1 MEPTV
6 TVEHCGTLSPY
17 VRNKSDIEEEEEAEY
32 FSSSSGSSDQHSVQR
47 GSMRRFHR
55 KRPLDED
62 SEGNSCEPAKRSRP
76 RSRPRKSSPGLS
88 ISRSSKQTDS
98 EQDMINSLLYH
109 HHNMSKE
116 VLLSG
121 GDHHHHQHQ
130 HNGQQGSSST
140 GSFLSLSPAS
150 STESSSYAYGGSI
163 LTGDR
168 FGYGEMANQQRAIA
182 NVRERKRT
190 QSLNSAFT
198 TLRQIIPSLP
208 SDKLSKIQTLKLA
221 SLYIQF
227 LNDVSESVTVL
238 VLLVLVVSTVSSFFV
253 LSFLFFNQTLS
264 RENASQPNEPYPS
277 VTSSLVHQPNFGTY
291 QLQPV
296 EIKIES
302 SLAESS
308 TTNGSLSNGSSPP
321 TTSSFL
327 DISSFTGNYHSTMN
341 ASSYQGEE
349 QYDSHNSH
357 HHHHQEQQQQQGN
370 FTERRHNS
378 ASATGATAP
387 DFLSYA
393 FSMWRM
399 QTDSGGSFVGRV

>member
-190 QSLNSAFT
+190 QSLNSAFSPHCDR
-198 TLRQIIPSLP
+198 LFPSLP

-227 LNDVSESVTVL
+227 LND
-238 VLLVLVVSTVSSFFV
+238 
-253 LSFLFFNQTLS
+253 TLS

-357 HHHHQEQQQQQGN
+357 HHHQQEQQQQQGN

-378 ASATGATAP
+378 A
-387 DFLSYA
+387 LSNW
-393 FSMWRM
+393 SNCP
-399 QTDSGGSFVGRV
+399 